1 MELKIIPVIQVLIAA
16 SVMIVIQFTTP
27 NFHYFFAFNQ
37 LIAMSLL
44 TVAFIIGVLA
54 IYCFKVHQTTVN
66 PISIEK
72 TSKVVDTGI
81 YRYSRNPM
89 YLAMLLA
96 LFALAVYL
104 SHWLTWLVLPFFIV
118 YITRYQ
124 IIPEE
129 RSLRNNFGQDYLL
142 YTNKVRRW
150 L

>member
-16 SVMIVIQFTTP
+16 SFMIVIKSITP
-27 NFHYFFAFNQ
+27 NFHYFFAFNH
-37 LIAMSLL
+37 LIAVSLI
-44 TVAFIIGVLA
+44 TVAVIIGVLA

-81 YRYSRNPM
+81 YHYSRNPM

-96 LFALAVYL
+96 LIALAVYL

-129 RSLRNNFGQDYLL
+129 RALRNNFGQDYLL